1 MAVSFTSTPTDAITV
16 ADQHLIYQVSES
28 TTGLSDEF
36 RFVITV
42 YDGTSTSGTLLNKLY
57 LSPNTNE
64 DAFFNLGEVVRGL
77 CQVDDRNYQGT
88 TVLHSYTARYFTRSN
103 GNIRAFTVGV
113 GSWNGTTETLNVAAE
128 RIYLIDG
135 HFQIS
140 QGFDPS
146 FTEYYP
152 YDPANKTWLTDRVEE
167 SNIITINAAE
177 EDEGVVAFLNKNS
190 LNSQSISST
199 VKFEVIV
206 YDASGTQLS
215 TNDIDVN
222 TTNGAQLVT
231 ASTPIN
237 GFLCYFAI
245 YPSNLDA
252 IGGFLTSQPTWD
264 YYDVIPQASLFDA
277 QSGNKL
283 RFKKNCRP
291 VKHSPVQLAWANT
304 VGGWDYLRF
313 DGKKQKTVTREE
325 KSYRKVVG
333 DYDAS
338 SFSFTSFDRETQP
351 YHVEAKEQ
359 YVLNGILTI
368 EELTL
373 FQYCMRSKN
382 VMARIDGSWVPVIV
396 QTNSMKIEEETTSK
410 IFLTTFNVELAQYIR
425 C

>member
-1 MAVSFTSTPTDAITV
+1 MAVSFASTPTDAITV
-16 ADQHLIYQVSES
+16 AGQHLIYQVSES
-28 TTGLSDEF
+28 TTPLSDEF

-42 YDGTSTSGTLLNKLY
+42 YDGTTTGATLLNKLY

-77 CQVDDRNYQGT
+77 CQVDDRIYQGS
-88 TVLHSYTARYFTRSN
+88 TVLHSYTANYFTRSN

-113 GSWNGTTETLNVAAE
+113 GSWDGTTETLNGVTST
-128 RIYLIDG
+128 IYLVDG

-146 FTEYYP
+146 FTDYYGT
-152 YDPANKTWLTDRVEE
+152 ASTKKFWLTDRTPV
-167 SNIITINAAE
+167 SNVITITAAE
-177 EDEGVVAFLNKNS
+177 EDEGVAAFINEDGVSDATAIWAQAFNEAGTFLAGTVI
-190 LNSQSISST
+190 SIN
-199 VKFEVIV
+199 
-206 YDASGTQLS
+206 G
-215 TNDIDVN
+215 
-222 TTNGAQLVT
+222 TNGSQDPTDTTVDGYLTYIGAFPVNIEATTSLL
-231 ASTPIN
+231 S
-237 GFLCYFAI
+237 
-245 YPSNLDA
+245 SN
-252 IGGFLTSQPTWD
+252 PTWA
-264 YYDVIPQASLFDA
+264 YYELQPRASVVPK
-277 QSGNKL
+277 GIKY
-283 RFKKNCRP
+283 RFYKDCRP

>member
-1 MAVSFTSTPTDAITV
+1 MAVSFASTPTDAITV

-28 TTGLSDEF
+28 TSPLSDDF

-42 YDGTSTSGTLLNKLY
+42 YDGTTTGATLLNKLY
-57 LSPNTNE
+57 LTPNTNE

-77 CQVDDRNYQGT
+77 VIVDDRNYQGT
-88 TVLHSYTARYFTRSN
+88 TVLHSYSANYFTRSN
-103 GNIRAFTVGV
+103 GGIRAFTVGV
-113 GSWNGTTETLNVAAE
+113 GSWNGTTETLNTATST
-128 RIYLIDG
+128 IYLVDG

-146 FTEYYP
+146 FTDYYGTTSTKK
-152 YDPANKTWLTDRVEE
+152 YWLTDRVPV
-167 SNIITINAAE
+167 SNVIEITAAE
-177 EDEGVVAFLNKNS
+177 EDEGIASFINEDSVSDATAIWAQAFNS
-190 LNSQSISST
+190 
-199 VKFEVIV
+199 
-206 YDASGTQLS
+206 AGTFLGG
-215 TNDIDVN
+215 TTILINA
-222 TTNGAQLVT
+222 TNGSQDPTDTTVD
-231 ASTPIN
+231 
-237 GFLCYFAI
+237 GY
-245 YPSNLDA
+245 
-252 IGGFLTSQPTWD
+252 LTHMGAFPVNIEATTSLLSSHPTWA
-264 YYDVIPQASLFDA
+264 YYELQPREGFPTK
-277 QSGNKL
+277 GMKY
-283 RFKKNCRP
+283 RFIKDCRP

-325 KSYRKVVG
+325 KSYRKIVG

-373 FQYCMRSKN
+373 LQYCMRSKN
-382 VMARIDGSWVPVIV
+382 VMARIDGSWVPVII
-396 QTNSMKIEEETTSK
+396 QSNSMQIEEETVSK
-410 IFLTTFNVELAQYIR
+410 IFMTSFNVELAQYIR

>member
-146 FTEYYP
+146 FT
-152 YDPANKTWLTDRVEE
+152 N
-167 SNIITINAAE
+167 TIHM
-177 EDEGVVAFLNKNS
+177 
-190 LNSQSISST
+190 
-199 VKFEVIV
+199 
-206 YDASGTQLS
+206 
-215 TNDIDVN
+215 
-222 TTNGAQLVT
+222 
-231 ASTPIN
+231 TPPI
-237 GFLCYFAI
+237 
-245 YPSNLDA
+245 
-252 IGGFLTSQPTWD
+252 
-264 YYDVIPQASLFDA
+264 
-277 QSGNKL
+277 KL
-283 RFKKNCRP
+283 
-291 VKHSPVQLAWANT
+291 
-304 VGGWDYLRF
+304 G
-313 DGKKQKTVTREE
+313 
-325 KSYRKVVG
+325 
-333 DYDAS
+333 
-338 SFSFTSFDRETQP
+338 
-351 YHVEAKEQ
+351 
-359 YVLNGILTI
+359 
-368 EELTL
+368 
-373 FQYCMRSKN
+373 
-382 VMARIDGSWVPVIV
+382 
-396 QTNSMKIEEETTSK
+396 
-410 IFLTTFNVELAQYIR
+410 
-425 C
+425 